1 MYSWMLAE
9 LKMIIVNLYT
19 MYRQFIDVSDVLEPT
34 IVLSFNDFP
43 FRLSTTWELHIIQ
56 ASNWCGLGYWLCRIY
71 VYVYIRL
78 CGAWGN
84 MGNHVQPF
92 KMQIS
97 APR

>member
-1 MYSWMLAE
+1 MLAE

-56 ASNWCGLGYWLCRIY
+56 ASN
-71 VYVYIRL
+71 
-78 CGAWGN
+78 
-84 MGNHVQPF
+84 
-92 KMQIS
+92 
-97 APR
+97 